1 MKTKYFRFIT
11 QLLVFSFIA
20 RLIFLDIKA
29 SKDDITI
36 SPEAYCPL
44 GGLETLVE
52 FITNGG
58 KTLSH
63 LHSSNVIIFG
73 LIVLITIF
81 FRSGFCG
88 WLCPFGTI
96 QDVVRYLGKKLPF
109 ENKFRKLAKKSFFVS
124 LDKHLRFF
132 KYFVLIFA
140 VGGAIYFT
148 DLIFRDYDP
157 FVAFIKVVE
166 IESLFALSLLIIILI
181 LSLFIDRPW
190 CRYACP
196 LGAVIGIIGKISP
209 MRFKRN
215 ENDCNNCNLCTKA
228 CPMNINVT
236 KHDSIKSIDCIS
248 CMKCIEACP
257 KENVLEVGFISLGK
271 RSEKIEK
278 KEIC

>member
-1 MKTKYFRFIT
+1 MKTKYFRYVTQFLIFGFI
-11 QLLVFSFIA
+11 V
-20 RLIFLDIKA
+20 RLIYLDLTA
-29 SKDDITI
+29 SESDITV

-63 LHSSNVIIFG
+63 LHSSNVIIFA
-73 LIVLITIF
+73 LIVLITLF

-88 WLCPFGTI
+88 WLCPFGTV
-96 QDVVRYLGKKLPF
+96 QDVFRYLGKKLPF
-109 ENKFRKLAKKSFFVS
+109 EKKIRKLGRKPLFVS
-124 LDKHLRFF
+124 LDKYLRYF
-132 KYFVLIFA
+132 KYFVLVFA

-157 FVAFIKVVE
+157 FVAFIKVAE
-166 IESLFALSLLIIILI
+166 IESWFALGLLIFILI

-190 CRYACP
+190 CKYACP

-215 ENDCNNCNLCTKA
+215 ESDCTNCNLCTKA

-236 KHDSIKSIDCIS
+236 KHNSIKSIDCNS
-248 CMKCIEACP
+248 CMKCMDACP
-257 KENVLEVGFISLGK
+257 KENVLEIGFISLDKGREK
-271 RSEKIEK
+271 REA
-278 KEIC
+278 